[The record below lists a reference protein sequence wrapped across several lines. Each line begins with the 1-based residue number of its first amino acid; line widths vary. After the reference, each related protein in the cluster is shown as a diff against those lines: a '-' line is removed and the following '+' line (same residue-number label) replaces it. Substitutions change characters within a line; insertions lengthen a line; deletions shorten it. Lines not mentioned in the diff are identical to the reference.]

1 MRRRPWRAVSAAR
14 PMAPP
19 VPGPRAWLPMLV
31 LLLTLLGLLL
41 ALVPRL
47 DWWAS
52 PAASGLSVSA
62 PLRESAFVEAA
73 ARSRPVYTPE
83 RLLGLFRQGT
93 DSSMAWQRWVA
104 SVEIPASLIPGS
116 LAPRGR
122 GFDNGL
128 GYLLD
133 SAERP
138 LSRLLG
144 LTVRT
149 VVIDPGHGGRDSG
162 AIGPGG
168 LMEKDVNL
176 ALALSLRERLAR
188 QPELYILLTR
198 EQDNAVSLR
207 DRVAF
212 ANLHGADLFISIHVN
227 ALAQESRPF
236 VETFYLGSGEET
248 VPREQLALENRNSGY
263 TVGEFRQLLDR
274 LDSRFRNHESRRLAA
289 AIQNTLYPNLR
300 RHNSELLSGGLKTA
314 PLVVLLGARMPAV
327 LVEVTS
333 LSNREEEARL
343 RTPAYRELIAAYLE
357 RGILEYLSGVRFDR
371 EGEQQY
377 ARQENDPAK

>member
-1 MRRRPWRAVSAAR
+1 
-14 PMAPP
+14 
-19 VPGPRAWLPMLV
+19 MLV

-47 DWWAS
+47 AWWAS

-62 PLRESAFVEAA
+62 PLRESASVEAVS
-73 ARSRPVYTPE
+73 RSRPVYTPE

-149 VVIDPGHGGRDSG
+149 VVIDPGHGGRDPG

-212 ANLHGADLFISIHVN
+212 ANLHGADLFISIHIN

-236 VETFYLGSGEET
+236 VETFYLGSGET
-248 VPREQLALENRNSGY
+248 AVPREQLALENRNSGY

-289 AIQNTLYPNLR
+289 AIQNPLSPNLR